1 MKKYNL
7 LKVILITICV
17 AWLLTAIIP
26 GSAIDNYQNKIV
38 ANDIASNGIWNIFY
52 SMNISIQVFAE
63 IAVLLVATACLYS
76 VLNTFDAYNRFVDKT
91 VSIFKAR
98 KRFLIT
104 LSIIVFALLAV
115 FTNDYLVLIIFMP
128 FVFRVMKELNIDSK
142 VILSSTAV
150 ATLIGGMCG
159 IYNEN
164 LFSMYSLKINSLILF
179 KAILLVLSVAALIF
193 LTAPKNTKEE
203 KVVNKKEEKKEPAK
217 SVKVKTQ
224 PKKEVKTSSKK
235 TTNKNNKKSTKGK
248 KVSK

>member
-76 VLNTFDAYNRFVDKT
+76 VLNTIDAYNRL
-91 VSIFKAR
+91 VSRWIRIFKTNE
-98 KRFLIT
+98 KLFVSLI
-104 LSIIVFALLAV
+104 IFYALLAV
-115 FTNDYLVLIIFMP
+115 FVSDYLVLIVFMP
-128 FVFRVMKELNIDSK
+128 FTFKVMKELNIDNK
-142 VILSSTAV
+142 VILSSTVV
-150 ATLIGGMCG
+150 AILIGGMCG

-217 SVKVKTQ
+217 SVKVKAQ